1 MKTVIR
7 RKVRPNRIF
16 YLTEHANIHC
26 ECNTTY
32 GFLLRKILLSNEK
45 GLILRLQQEN
55 WLLGLLSSIPPFSF
69 YNLPNYV
76 LYKNNTKIGYT
87 KALRKAYNKTL
98 FCANDEYLF
107 TLHGN
112 NYVSILKNG
121 VQCAL
126 VQKEYLS
133 VMEENIYQIEYE
145 KDIPY
150 ELIVL
155 LVSYIDVVYFRITS
169 NKYNGL
175 KWEKT
180 IMIGRDKDIDRLQ
193 WKSNDADKNK

>member
-45 GLILRLQQEN
+45 GLIFRLQQEN
-55 WLLGLLSSIPPFSF
+55 WLLGLLASIPPFSF

-112 NYVSILKNG
+112 NNRNKNARKYWVFRLK
-121 VQCAL
+121 CR
-126 VQKEYLS
+126 YS
-133 VMEENIYQIEYE
+133 VGINR
-145 KDIPY
+145 
-150 ELIVL
+150 
-155 LVSYIDVVYFRITS
+155 DVYTFITLFDCRKQPLFR
-169 NKYNGL
+169 
-175 KWEKT
+175 
-180 IMIGRDKDIDRLQ
+180 
-193 WKSNDADKNK
+193 